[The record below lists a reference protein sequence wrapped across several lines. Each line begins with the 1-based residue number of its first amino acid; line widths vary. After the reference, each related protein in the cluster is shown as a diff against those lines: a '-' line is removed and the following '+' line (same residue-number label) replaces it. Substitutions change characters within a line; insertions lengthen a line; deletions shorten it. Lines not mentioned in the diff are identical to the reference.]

1 MRVNHPIPS
10 GLRSSHLWRLLVHVI
25 LLASAFV
32 IFFPILWMI
41 SSSLKP
47 TAMVVSYPPRLIP
60 SVFRWANFVDM
71 FGLAP
76 FGRYAWNSAQIVSL
90 NVLGT
95 VLSASLVAFGFARLR
110 FPLRDFWFI
119 IVLSTMML
127 PSVVTLVPVYV
138 IMSKLGWIDSF
149 KPLVVPSFFGGGAFY
164 IFLLRQFF
172 STIPFELDDAARVDG
187 CSNWRIYSR
196 ILMPLSTSALGI
208 VALFT
213 FVAVYQDFMS
223 PIIYLTSVEKFTLPI
238 GLYYFKAVATAGTF
252 GLVTSTGSYYNF
264 LMAASLVVMLP
275 PILLFFFTQRSF
287 MQGVVITGLKS

>member
-1 MRVNHPIPS
+1 MRVKQPTPS
-10 GLRSSHLWRLLVHVI
+10 MLRSSRLWRLLVHAI
-25 LLASAFV
+25 LLVSAFV
-32 IFFPILWMI
+32 VFFPILWMI

-60 SVFRWANFVDM
+60 PAFRWANFIDI
-71 FGLAP
+71 FQLAP
-76 FGRYAWNSAQIVSL
+76 FGRYAWNSAQIVFL

-95 VLSASLVAFGFARLR
+95 VLTSSLVAFGFARLR
-110 FPLRDFWFI
+110 FPLKDFWFI

-127 PSVVTLVPVYV
+127 PSVVTLVPIYV

-187 CSNWRIYSR
+187 CSNWRIYSG

-252 GLVTSTGSYYNF
+252 GTVSSTGSYYNF
-264 LMAASLVVMLP
+264 MMAASLVIMLP
-275 PILLFFFTQRSF
+275 PILLFFFTQRTF
-287 MQGVVITGLKS
+287 IQGIVLTGLKS